1 MKIKNDDKKVK
12 NDEND
17 KKTKNDKKIKNDKK
31 QVIKNKKVES
41 KIKTQAGGNVVK
53 ASMDVINSFKN
64 LGNSI
69 FKEIHS
75 LTNMQSDINTVG
87 DSQKNNPNDINGP
100 PPFKQPNL

>member
-12 NDEND
+12 NDE
-17 KKTKNDKKIKNDKK
+17 KIKNNKNDKK

-87 DSQKNNPNDINGP
+87 DSQKNTPNDINGP
-100 PPFKQPNL
+100 PPFNQPNL